1 MTEFNRFQ
9 LIKRRFFAMR
19 NGVIADVIRKSG
31 APYPLVFGLN
41 LPQIKEIASELPRET
56 ELADQL
62 WADRRTRESLM
73 LAPMVHP
80 LEEMTREKAQRWL
93 EESPSP
99 EITDTLCHSLLRRIG
114 FALETAME
122 LAGADRD
129 LTRYGALRLMFNL
142 LSGNTTVIKPFV
154 AAESARN
161 CQLTAR
167 LCAQMRDEIEFLE
180 E

>member
-80 LEEMTREKAQRWL
+80 LEEMTHEKLKDGLKNRHRRKLRIHCATAFCVAQVSLSKPRWS
-93 EESPSP
+93 SPAPTAILPVMARS
-99 EITDTLCHSLLRRIG
+99 DLCSI
-114 FALETAME
+114 F
-122 LAGADRD
+122 
-129 LTRYGALRLMFNL
+129 
-142 LSGNTTVIKPFV
+142 
-154 AAESARN
+154 
-161 CQLTAR
+161 
-167 LCAQMRDEIEFLE
+167 
-180 E
+180 